1 MAVINGTAG
10 ADALIGT
17 AGDDEINA
25 LGGNDVIKGT
35 AGADKI
41 DGGAGSDIVDYSAST
56 EGISIDLRQVTGLV
70 GRGGDAEG
78 DTLIGIETVIGSA
91 FNDVLSAGPYTIA
104 TAIRLEGGAGDDIY
118 NINMGQT
125 PTIIEQAG
133 GGNDEVRVS
142 VINASGTVLA
152 ANVERMTYVGTGAF
166 IGYGNDSDNIITG
179 GSGNDTLFGGAGADQ
194 FIGGVGYD
202 VAGYTDS
209 KEAVTI
215 NLKTGVHSGI
225 AAGDTYTDIEA
236 IRGSNFNDTFV
247 GDGSGIDFDGGAGV
261 DTVDYSGS
269 TAGVN
274 VNVRLGTGT
283 AGTGG
288 DAEGTI
294 LTAIETVIGSAFNDV
309 LSAGPYTIATAVR
322 LEGGAGDDIY
332 NINMGQTPTIIE
344 QAGGGDDEVRVSTLN
359 PSGTVLAANVERMTY
374 VGTGAFTGYG
384 NDSDNIITGG
394 SGNDTLFGGAGAD
407 QFIGGVGYDVAGY
420 TDSKEAVTINLKTG
434 VYSGIAAG
442 DTYTDIEV
450 IRGSNFNDTFVGDG
464 SGIDFDGGA
473 GVDTV
478 DYSGSTAGVNVN
490 VRLGTGTAGTGG
502 DAEGTILTA
511 IETVIGSAFNDVLS
525 AGPYTIATAVRLE
538 GGAGDDIYNIN
549 MGQTPTIIEQAGGGD
564 DEVRV
569 STLNPSG
576 TVLAANVERMTYVGT
591 GAFTGYGNDSD
602 NIITGGSGND
612 TLFGGAGADQFIG
625 GVGYDV
631 AGYTDSKEAVTIN
644 LKTGVYSGIA
654 AGDTY
659 TDIEVIRGSNFND
672 TFVGDGSGI
681 DFDGGAG
688 VDTVDYSGSTAGVNV
703 NVRLGTGTAGTG
715 GDAEG
720 TILTAVETVI
730 GSAFNDVLSAGPYSI
745 VTGVRLEGG
754 AGDDIYNIGMG
765 YTPTIIEQAGG
776 GNDEVRVST
785 LNPSGTVLAANVERL
800 TYVGT
805 GAFTGYGNDSDN
817 VITGG
822 SGNDTLFGGA
832 GADQFIGGAGSDI
845 AGYTD
850 SKEAVTI
857 NLKTGVHSGIAAGDT
872 YTDIE
877 AIRGSNFND
886 TFVGDGS
893 GIDFDGG
900 AGVDTVDY
908 SGSTAGVNVNVRLGT
923 GTAGTGGD
931 AEGTILTAIET
942 VIGSAFND
950 VLSAGPYTIATAVR
964 LEGGAGD
971 DIYNINMGQTPTI
984 IEQADGGNDE
994 VRVSTLNPSGTV
1006 LATNVERL
1014 TYVGTGAF
1022 TGYGNDSDN
1031 VITGGS
1037 GNDTL
1042 FGGAGADQFIGGAGS
1057 DIAGYTDSKEAVTI
1071 NLKTGVHSGIAAG
1084 DTYTDIE
1091 AIRGSNF
1098 NDTFVGDGSGI
1109 DFDGGAGVD
1118 TVDYSGSTAGV
1129 NVNVRLGTGTAG
1141 TGGDAEGTILTA
1153 IETVIGSAFND
1164 VLSAGPYTIA
1174 TAVRLEGG
1182 AGDDIYNI
1190 NMGQTP
1196 TIIEQADGG
1205 NDEVRVS
1212 VINASGTVLAA
1223 NVERMTYVGTGAFI
1237 GYGNDS
1243 DNIIT
1248 GGSGNDT
1255 LFGGAG
1261 ADQFIG
1267 GVGYDVA
1274 GYTDSKEAVT
1284 INLKTGVYSGIAA
1297 GDTYTDI
1304 EVIRG
1309 SNFNDTFVGD
1319 GSGIDFDGGAG
1330 VDTVDYSGS
1339 TAGVNVNVRLGTGTA
1354 GTGGDA
1360 EGTILTAVETV
1371 IGSAFNDVLSAG
1383 PYTIATGVRLEGGTG
1398 DDIYNIGMGYTPTII
1413 EQAGGGDDEV
1423 RVSTLNPSGTVL
1435 ATNVERL
1442 TYVGTGAFIGYGND
1456 SDNIITGGSG
1466 NDTLFGG
1473 AGADQFIGGAGSD
1486 IAGYTDSKEA
1496 MTINLKT
1503 GVHSGI
1509 AAGDT
1514 YTGIE
1519 VIRGSNFN
1527 DIFYGGSSSMMQD
1540 GAGGVDLVTYEQS
1553 DSAVTID
1560 LTNGSNTGETA
1571 GHTYANIEMF
1581 QGSNFS
1587 DTLSGSGLKDIFLG
1601 GTGADVID
1609 GRAGLDSAFYITSTT
1624 GVSINLQTQINQGG
1638 DAEGDVLLNIEHV
1651 LGSHFNDVL
1660 VGNTGV
1666 NYLEGG
1672 WGNDVIDGGDGNDY
1686 LYGGLT
1692 SSIGSFKV
1700 ASSANGP
1707 QADILYGGNGN
1718 DTIVTA
1724 ASDEGTQ
1731 AYGEAGGDV
1740 ITVAHGTADGGE
1752 GNDLLTGTGMYFS
1765 LLGGQ
1770 GDDRLILQADGFAN
1784 GGEGDDIYTV
1794 NTPTL
1799 VTIQDDGIS
1808 SGDTLVLSYISSS
1821 ELLADRIGD
1830 DLYLHRS
1837 SFDPGQAPQEG
1848 VRLKD
1853 WYAGYDTI
1861 DQIQTADMQLI
1872 TLSGVNQFANDLFS

>member
-25 LGGNDVIKGT
+25 LGGNDVIQGT

-41 DGGAGSDIVDYSAST
+41 DGGAGLDTVDYSAST
-56 EGISIDLRQVTGLV
+56 EGISIDLRQGTGLV

-91 FNDVLSAGPYTIA
+91 FNDVLSSGPYTVIP
-104 TAIRLEGGAGDDIY
+104 TVQLEGGAGDDIY
-118 NINMGQT
+118 NINLGLT
-125 PTIIEQAG
+125 PYIIEQAG

-142 VINASGTVLA
+142 VINANGTVLA
-152 ANVERMTYVGTGAF
+152 ANVERLTYVGTGAF
-166 IGYGNDSDNIITG
+166 TGYGNDSDNTITG

-194 FIGGVGYD
+194 FIGGAGSD
-202 VAGYTDS
+202 IAGYTDS

-225 AAGDTYTDIEA
+225 AVGDTYTGIEA

-247 GDGSGIDFDGGAGV
+247 GDGSGMDFDGGAGI

-274 VNVRLGTGT
+274 VDIRTGAGI

-294 LTAIETVIGSAFNDV
+294 LTNIETVIGSAFNDV
-309 LSAGPYTIATAVR
+309 LSSGPYTVVPTVR

-332 NINMGQTPTIIE
+332 NINLGLTPYIIE
-344 QAGGGDDEVRVSTLN
+344 QAGGGNDEVRVSVIN
-359 PSGTVLAANVERMTY
+359 ANGTVLAANVERLTY

-407 QFIGGVGYDVAGY
+407 QFIGGAGSDIAGY

-434 VYSGIAAG
+434 VHSGIAVG
-442 DTYTDIEV
+442 DTYTGIEA

-464 SGIDFDGGA
+464 SGMDFDGGA
-473 GVDTV
+473 GIDTV
-478 DYSGSTAGVNVN
+478 DYSGSTAGVNVDI
-490 VRLGTGTAGTGG
+490 RTGAGIAGTGG
-502 DAEGTILTA
+502 DAEGTILTN

-525 AGPYTIATAVRLE
+525 SGPYTVIPTVRLE

-549 MGQTPTIIEQAGGGD
+549 LGLTP
-564 DEVRV
+564 
-569 STLNPSG
+569 
-576 TVLAANVERMTYVGT
+576 Y
-591 GAFTGYGNDSD
+591 
-602 NIITGGSGND
+602 
-612 TLFGGAGADQFIG
+612 
-625 GVGYDV
+625 
-631 AGYTDSKEAVTIN
+631 
-644 LKTGVYSGIA
+644 
-654 AGDTY
+654 
-659 TDIEVIRGSNFND
+659 
-672 TFVGDGSGI
+672 
-681 DFDGGAG
+681 
-688 VDTVDYSGSTAGVNV
+688 
-703 NVRLGTGTAGTG
+703 
-715 GDAEG
+715 
-720 TILTAVETVI
+720 
-730 GSAFNDVLSAGPYSI
+730 
-745 VTGVRLEGG
+745 
-754 AGDDIYNIGMG
+754 
-765 YTPTIIEQAGG
+765 IIEQAGG
-776 GNDEVRVST
+776 GNDEVRVSVI
-785 LNPSGTVLAANVERL
+785 NANGTVLAANVERL

-832 GADQFIGGAGSDI
+832 GADQFIGGAGYDI

-850 SKEAVTI
+850 SKQAVSI

-872 YTDIE
+872 YTGIE
-877 AIRGSNFND
+877 AIMGSNFND

-893 GIDFDGG
+893 GIDFNGG

-908 SGSTAGVNVNVRLGT
+908 SGSTAGVTVHVRSGT
-923 GTAGTGGD
+923 GAAGTGGD
-931 AEGTILTAIET
+931 AEGTILADVET

-950 VLSAGPYTIATAVR
+950 VLSAGPYSTAVGIR

-971 DIYNINMGQTPTI
+971 DIYNINMGQTP
-984 IEQADGGNDE
+984 A
-994 VRVSTLNPSGTV
+994 
-1006 LATNVERL
+1006 
-1014 TYVGTGAF
+1014 
-1022 TGYGNDSDN
+1022 
-1031 VITGGS
+1031 
-1037 GNDTL
+1037 
-1042 FGGAGADQFIGGAGS
+1042 
-1057 DIAGYTDSKEAVTI
+1057 
-1071 NLKTGVHSGIAAG
+1071 
-1084 DTYTDIE
+1084 
-1091 AIRGSNF
+1091 
-1098 NDTFVGDGSGI
+1098 
-1109 DFDGGAGVD
+1109 
-1118 TVDYSGSTAGV
+1118 
-1129 NVNVRLGTGTAG
+1129 
-1141 TGGDAEGTILTA
+1141 
-1153 IETVIGSAFND
+1153 
-1164 VLSAGPYTIA
+1164 
-1174 TAVRLEGG
+1174 
-1182 AGDDIYNI
+1182 
-1190 NMGQTP
+1190 
-1196 TIIEQADGG
+1196 IIEQADGG

-1223 NVERMTYVGTGAFI
+1223 NVERLTYVGTGAFT

-1255 LFGGAG
+1255 LYGGAG

-1267 GVGYDVA
+1267 GAGYDIA
-1274 GYTDSKEAVT
+1274 GYTDSKQAVS
-1284 INLKTGVYSGIAA
+1284 INLKTGVHSGIAA
-1297 GDTYTDI
+1297 GDTYTGI
-1304 EVIRG
+1304 EAIMG

-1319 GSGIDFDGGAG
+1319 GSGIDFNGGAG

-1339 TAGVNVNVRLGTGTA
+1339 TAGVTVHVRSGTGAA

-1360 EGTILTAVETV
+1360 EGTILADVETV

-1383 PYTIATGVRLEGGTG
+1383 PYSAAVGIRLEGGAG
-1398 DDIYNIGMGYTPTII
+1398 DDIYNINMGQTPAII
-1413 EQAGGGDDEV
+1413 EQADGGNDEV
-1423 RVSTLNPSGTVL
+1423 RVSVINASGTVL
-1435 ATNVERL
+1435 AANVERL

-1466 NDTLFGG
+1466 NDTLYGG
-1473 AGADQFIGGAGSD
+1473 AGADQFIGGAGYD
-1486 IAGYTDSKEA
+1486 VAGYTDSKEA
-1496 MTINLKT
+1496 VTINLRT
-1503 GVHSGI
+1503 GVHTGI

-1519 VIRGSNFN
+1519 AIRGSNFN
-1527 DIFYGGSSSMMQD
+1527 DIFYGGSSSMLQD
-1540 GAGGVDLVTYEQS
+1540 GAGGQDLVTYEQS
-1553 DSAVTID
+1553 DGAVTID
-1560 LTNGSNTGETA
+1560 LTNGTDIGAAA

-1581 QGSNFS
+1581 QGSNFN
-1587 DTLSGSGLKDIFLG
+1587 DTLSGSGLNDIFIG
-1601 GTGADVID
+1601 GAGADVID
-1609 GRAGLDSAFYITSTT
+1609 GRAGLDSAFYITSAT
-1624 GVSINLQTQINQGG
+1624 GISINLQTQINQGG

-1660 VGNTGV
+1660 VGDTGV

-1672 WGNDVIDGGDGNDY
+1672 LGNDVIDGGDGNDF

-1692 SSIGSFKV
+1692 SWTGPFKV
-1700 ASSANGP
+1700 DDSANGP
-1707 QADILYGGNGN
+1707 QADILYGGSGN

-1731 AYGEAGGDV
+1731 AYGEAGSDT
-1740 ITVAHGTADGGE
+1740 ITVAHGMADGGE
-1752 GNDLLTGTGMYFS
+1752 GNDLLTGTGLGFS
-1765 LLGGQ
+1765 LSGGQ
-1770 GDDRLILQADGFAN
+1770 GDDRLVLQAGGFAN
-1784 GGEGDDIYTV
+1784 GGEGGDTYTI

-1808 SGDTLVLSYISSS
+1808 SGDKLVLSYISSS

-1837 SFDPGQAPQEG
+1837 SFAPGQTPEEG

-1861 DQIQTADMQLI
+1861 EQIQTADMQLI